1 MARTTL
7 PRFIAPMLSTPT
19 QPFDSDDYLFEI
31 KWDGTRV
38 LAFIED
44 GEHRLMNRRRIN
56 MTERYPEFAFFKDLP
71 SATVLDGEV
80 VVLVLGRTGFGRLQ
94 SSVQSGTALCM

>member
-1 MARTTL
+1 MARTIL

-19 QPFDSDDYLFEI
+19 QPFDSDDYVFEI

-44 GEHRLMNRRRIN
+44 GGHRLMNRRRIN

-71 SATVLDGEV
+71 SGTVLDGEV
-80 VVLVLGRTGFGRLQ
+80 VVLVGGRPDFGKLQ
-94 SSVQSGTALCM
+94 SREQSR